1 MSWLTLLKSF
11 VSFLLSNLWRTAAIA
26 LTCVVLWQQHTQFQL
41 NLDKKFLTVEIEHMS
56 AQLEAVYGSA
66 KGWETEAR
74 LAEARLA
81 TWVQKYEVDMQAERN
96 ATKESQQREADADAS
111 LKLWTQ
117 RYAESLRDDECRK
130 LMETPICESLQ

>member
-1 MSWLTLLKSF
+1 MSWLELLKSLT
-11 VSFLLSNLWRTAAIA
+11 SFLIGNLWRTAAIA
-26 LTCVVLWQQHTQFQL
+26 LACVVLWQQHTRSQL
-41 NLDKKFLTVEIEHMS
+41 ELDNKSMTEEIEHMS
-56 AQLEAVYGSA
+56 SQLEAAYGSA

-81 TWVQKYEVDMQAERN
+81 TWVQKYEVDMQAERD
-96 ATKESQQREADADAS
+96 ATKESQKREADADAS

-117 RYAESLRDDECRK
+117 RYAESLRDNECRK